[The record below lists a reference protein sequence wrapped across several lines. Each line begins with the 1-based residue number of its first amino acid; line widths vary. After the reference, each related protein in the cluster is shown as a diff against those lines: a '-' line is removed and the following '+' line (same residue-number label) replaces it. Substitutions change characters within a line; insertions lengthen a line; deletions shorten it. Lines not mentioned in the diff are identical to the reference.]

1 MKLYV
6 AIILSII
13 FCFSCIT
20 KRTETV
26 DDKNIERAVE
36 LEKSILQDSTL
47 KKEPVSTDSISHQ
60 IPISKSKDDFKKNKT
75 KVNSIPSQVQIQ
87 EIEMVKEE
95 RKEPLVIKNIEWS
108 NEELIL
114 TYKKT
119 VYPKP
124 GVGCSSSE
132 EEMTLR
138 IPISKPAE
146 KIVLNSEQLRNS
158 QLKYSYSGG
167 LYGENSLDLPPS
179 GQITLSPLKSG
190 QWEVDID
197 ITFPIEKMGGFDQE
211 KADKEFKISDIFN

>member
-6 AIILSII
+6 VIILSII
-13 FCFSCIT
+13 SSFSCST

-26 DDKNIERAVE
+26 DNNIERAVE
-36 LEKSILQDSTL
+36 QEKSNVQDSTI
-47 KKEPVSTDSISHQ
+47 KKEPVSTDSISLQ
-60 IPISKSKDDFKKNKT
+60 IPISKSKDDFKKNKI
-75 KVNSIPSQVQIQ
+75 KVNSISPVDMEDIEIIQ
-87 EIEMVKEE
+87 EE
-95 RKEPLVIKNIEWS
+95 RKEPLITKNIEWS

-114 TYKKT
+114 TYKKI

-132 EEMTLR
+132 EALTLR
-138 IPISKPAE
+138 IPISKSAE

-158 QLKYSYSGG
+158 QLNYSYSGG

-179 GQITLSPLKSG
+179 GQITLSPLKSV

-211 KADKEFKISDIFN
+211 KADKEFKISGIFN